1 MPRKRRCELG
11 SGCPYIDEYQHAQ
24 EFYHTDGARGRRE
37 AGRTAARGRSSTW
50 QGRGRRLVSSG
61 SGRTGQR
68 GVRGQALRRRAGA
81 EEGARQA
88 WRLQEP
94 IVVVDTSPINLAD
107 DSDSVESVVVNT
119 VTTDRTTGDEEAD
132 LAKALAL
139 SRAEAERTITLEQDA
154 AYEESLATDRL
165 KHSKRERE
173 EAERREAEELQQ
185 AIEESK
191 VEADR
196 AKRHRRNFFELQPQP
211 ATGYRVKI
219 RLPDGTSLERRFEA
233 STTLLHVRDFVSA
246 MAPNAPNN
254 FDLVD
259 VATRRRLLPNQRL
272 EDIGPALALLV
283 VDLEA

>member
-11 SGCPYIDEYQHAQ
+11 SGCPYIDEYQHTQ
-24 EFYHTDGARGRRE
+24 EFYHTDGARGRRDV
-37 AGRTAARGRSSTW
+37 GRRAAQGRSSAW
-50 QGRGRRLVSSG
+50 QGRGRRLAG
-61 SGRTGQR
+61 SGTGRAGQR
-68 GVRGQALRRRAGA
+68 VGRRQVVRRRADA
-81 EEGARQA
+81 EEGTRQA
-88 WRLQEP
+88 WRRQEP

-119 VTTDRTTGDEEAD
+119 APAGRTMADEEAD
-132 LAKALAL
+132 LVKALAL
-139 SRAEAERTITLEQDA
+139 SRAEAERSITLEQDA
-154 AYEESLATDRL
+154 AYEQSLASDRL
-165 KHSKRERE
+165 KSSKRERA
-173 EAERREAEELQQ
+173 EAERREAEELQK

-196 AKRHRRNFFELQPQP
+196 AKRHRRSQFELQPQP
-211 ATGYRVKI
+211 ANGYRVKL

-233 STTLLHVRDFVSA
+233 STSLLHVRDFVSA
-246 MAPNAPNN
+246 MAPNAPNA

-259 VATRRRLLPNQRL
+259 IATRRRLLPDQRL